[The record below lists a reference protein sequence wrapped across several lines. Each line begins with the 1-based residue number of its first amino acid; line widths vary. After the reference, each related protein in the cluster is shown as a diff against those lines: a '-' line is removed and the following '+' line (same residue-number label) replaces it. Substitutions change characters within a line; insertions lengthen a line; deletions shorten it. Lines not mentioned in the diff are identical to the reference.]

1 MEEPE
6 RGAGI
11 HRKEGVLRRVG
22 RVAAGLATG
31 LVTATGSTVAH
42 DWGPGTTG
50 TRTEAAEV
58 LAGARVDESAAGV
71 PRAPGQRVAAAGAD
85 AGLIPGIDGPAE
97 WALFALVGLLAAV
110 LAFGLL
116 VLVAKLT
123 YGVITGTA
131 AWLSRAASVLP
142 LSEGQVR
149 VAVVALVAMA
159 AIMGVGMEVQE
170 NTTSLW
176 ESEEGP
182 AGEANDLEEQGLK
195 GDPVG
200 SLDADAVLT
209 GDTYSGAP
217 YDRPSPDTDGDRLKD
232 SWEER
237 GATPG
242 GAPLP
247 GADPEHKD
255 LYVQIN
261 YGAGADAYTDAEQ
274 RALVESWAGMPV
286 DNPDGETGIRLHI
299 VEGERLETMPTFSAA
314 EGQAVDRFYTRDLL
328 GPRRCVYHQV
338 VVGQVRMGDSI
349 GMASVPGYASAVTD
363 ERVSFEASN
372 TTRRVHV
379 TNHELLHNVVGTLGG
394 SAHTSQGW
402 LVPAVHPGEDDL
414 SPAAEE
420 VLDRRLEGSGYYQNE
435 VCTGGTATPGG

>member
-1 MEEPE
+1 MDGPGLDAD
-6 RGAGI
+6 RCWGGA
-11 HRKEGVLRRVG
+11 RLRHVG
-22 RVAAGLATG
+22 GVAAGLTAG
-31 LVTATGSTVAH
+31 LAIATGSAGAH
-42 DWGPGTTG
+42 DWGSGATG
-50 TRTEAAEV
+50 NRTEAAEV
-58 LAGARVDESAAGV
+58 LAGARVNGSAIAV
-71 PRAPGQRVAAAGAD
+71 PAAPGRRVAAAGSD
-85 AGLIPGIDGPAE
+85 AGLLPGVDGPAE
-97 WALFALVGLLAAV
+97 LALLALVGLLATV

-116 VLVAKLT
+116 VIVAKLT
-123 YGVITGTA
+123 YGVVTGTA
-131 AWLSRAASVLP
+131 GWLSRAASVLP

-149 VAVVALVAMA
+149 VAVVALVATG
-159 AIMGVGMEVQE
+159 AIMGVGVEVQE

-176 ESEEGP
+176 DSEEGA
-182 AGEANDLEEQGLK
+182 AGEANDLKDQGLK

-237 GATPG
+237 GTTPG

-247 GADPEHKD
+247 GADPDHKD

-261 YGAGADAYTDAEQ
+261 YGAGAEPYTDAEK
-274 RALVESWAGMPV
+274 RALVESWAEMPV

-299 VEGERLETMPTFSAA
+299 VEGDRLETMPTVSTA
-314 EGQAVDRFYTRDLL
+314 EDIDRFYTRDLL

-338 VVGQVRMGDSI
+338 VVGQVRMDDAVGVA
-349 GMASVPGYASAVTD
+349 GAPGYTSAVTD

-379 TNHELLHNVVGTLGG
+379 TNHELLHNVVGTLDG
-394 SAHTSQGW
+394 STHTSQGW
-402 LVPAVHPGEDDL
+402 LVPAVHPGENYL

-420 VLDRRLEGSGYYQNE
+420 VLDRRIEGSGYYQNQ
-435 VCTGGTATPGG
+435 VCASGTATPDG